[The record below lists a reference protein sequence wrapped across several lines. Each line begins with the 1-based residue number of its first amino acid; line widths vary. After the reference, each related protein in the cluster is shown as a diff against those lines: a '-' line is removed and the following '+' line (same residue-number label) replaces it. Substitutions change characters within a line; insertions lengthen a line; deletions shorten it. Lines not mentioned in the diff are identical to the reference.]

1 MTTSPNLL
9 VCLTTTRFEESKYL
23 NVSQLNIFNYVFV
36 NGKLQKIE
44 RKEKFLENTAAG
56 NFKYFI

>member
-1 MTTSPNLL
+1 MSYNNP
-9 VCLTTTRFEESKYL
+9 FEESKYL
-23 NVSQLNIFNYVFV
+23 NVNQLNIFNYVFV

-56 NFKYFI
+56 NLKYFM